1 MSEKRYTEDHEWVM
15 VSGDEATVGISDHAQ
30 EQLGDIVFVELPAVG
45 KTLAKGKEAAVVE
58 SVKAA
63 SEIYAPA
70 DGEVLAV
77 NEALNDEPAKV
88 NSDPEGDGW
97 FFKIKLS
104 DPSQV
109 AALMDAAAYK
119 AFVDGQG

>member
-15 VSGDEATVGISDHAQ
+15 VSGGEATVGISNHAQ

-45 KTLAKGKEAAVVE
+45 KALAKGKEAAVVE

-70 DGEVLAV
+70 DGEVTAV
-77 NEALNDEPAKV
+77 NEALNDEPGMV
-88 NSDPEGDGW
+88 NGDPEGNGW
-97 FFKIKLS
+97 FFKMKLS
-104 DPSQV
+104 NPQQV
-109 AALMDAAAYK
+109 ADLMDEAAYK
-119 AFVDGQG
+119 AFIGG